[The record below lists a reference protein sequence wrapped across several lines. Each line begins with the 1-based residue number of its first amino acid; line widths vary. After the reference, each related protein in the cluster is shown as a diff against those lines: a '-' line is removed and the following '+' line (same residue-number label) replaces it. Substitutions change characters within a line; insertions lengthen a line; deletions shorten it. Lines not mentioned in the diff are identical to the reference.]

1 MDGDLSGGYP
11 AFEQLEPQVNIIINF
26 VLFSL
31 SVCFVLSG
39 AAQGSALM

>member
-1 MDGDLSGGYP
+1 MDGDLSGSYP
-11 AFEQLEPQVNIIINF
+11 AFEQLEPQVNIIINL

-39 AAQGSALM
+39 AVQESALM